1 VSIHLRLLGEPHLL
15 PVDLKREGTA
25 HAYDKLTLIVNGT
38 TVQSFSNVNKGST
51 YVQRSVNVS
60 SYAGQTI
67 TLKWTGTEDYSLAT
81 SFFVDDTT
89 RNLGAAAL
97 LLCRYSELCAPVAQ
111 GIERRTPKPGVAGS
125 NPAGGTAPVGH
136 CGARCFRGT
145 CLTPLDVTELG
156 GLRAALAPDTPHE
169 PQFRIT

>member
-1 VSIHLRLLGEPHLL
+1 VIIEPAGVARVGEHPLRLLGEPHLL
-15 PVDLKREGTA
+15 PVDPKQGGDGAGIRQA
-25 HAYDKLTLIVNGT
+25 HLIVNGT

-89 RNLGAAAL
+89 RNLG
-97 LLCRYSELCAPVAQ
+97 
-111 GIERRTPKPGVAGS
+111 
-125 NPAGGTAPVGH
+125 
-136 CGARCFRGT
+136 
-145 CLTPLDVTELG
+145 
-156 GLRAALAPDTPHE
+156 
-169 PQFRIT
+169 

>member
-1 VSIHLRLLGEPHLL
+1 VSIPLRLLGEPHLL

-89 RNLGAAAL
+89 RNL
-97 LLCRYSELCAPVAQ
+97 C
-111 GIERRTPKPGVAGS
+111 
-125 NPAGGTAPVGH
+125 
-136 CGARCFRGT
+136 
-145 CLTPLDVTELG
+145 
-156 GLRAALAPDTPHE
+156 
-169 PQFRIT
+169 